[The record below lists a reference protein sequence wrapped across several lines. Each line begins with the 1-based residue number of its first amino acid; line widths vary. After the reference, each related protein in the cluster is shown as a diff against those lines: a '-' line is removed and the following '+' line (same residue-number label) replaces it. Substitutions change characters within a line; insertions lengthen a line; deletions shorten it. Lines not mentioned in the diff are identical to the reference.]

1 MCPEACNMGTLGPT
15 TYRIVGYFEGEN
27 FHEFRGLT
35 SIREYFPLE
44 NI

>member
-1 MCPEACNMGTLGPT
+1 MMGARLSVLP
-15 TYRIVGYFEGEN
+15 YSELFSRGEN

-35 SIREYFPLE
+35 SIREHFPLE